1 MSPKILTK
9 TLPMLPL
16 RSHISMEDR
25 TSMQQINW
33 LRKQSLFINILFQNY
48 SCDMI
53 EFLICGSE
61 LPGICRVL
69 TKKDLSFWFGAE
81 QLSWK
86 AQIWSSASIW
96 GEEEK
101 GVKCLAMAVFLLL
114 IFLFSF
120 TTSLQVSGKSLSSA
134 EYGGLQVLTHAFL
147 VSSLVDSEFRFSH
160 SM

>member
-1 MSPKILTK
+1 
-9 TLPMLPL
+9 MLPL

-81 QLSWK
+81 QLS
-86 AQIWSSASIW
+86 
-96 GEEEK
+96 
-101 GVKCLAMAVFLLL
+101 
-114 IFLFSF
+114 
-120 TTSLQVSGKSLSSA
+120 
-134 EYGGLQVLTHAFL
+134 
-147 VSSLVDSEFRFSH
+147 
-160 SM
+160 